1 MKKTVINNIQH
12 LKINLQPEHSFS
24 ARHDVVPYFFSKL
37 HYHPEIELVY
47 IIKGT
52 GKQFIGDSIHYFKSG
67 DMILVGEN
75 MPHLWR
81 SDEKFFSKKAAAA
94 CEAYVIHFTQDCFG
108 KDFFNLPEN
117 KILLTL
123 FKKAKQGLRISGNT
137 KTAIMHLMQQL
148 LAATA
153 TKRILLLIEIMDL
166 IANSKHTKTICRQNA
181 YLNFSASDSER
192 INAICQYIMQHY
204 NHKLSLKEIAEVAH
218 LSPNAFC
225 RYFKSRIK
233 KSFSN
238 FLIEIRIGHACK
250 LLAETET
257 SVAEI
262 CFECGY
268 NSFSNFNKHFKAI
281 TKKTPLQYRSF
292 YQKVEG

>member
-1 MKKTVINNIQH
+1 MKKSIISSIQH

-24 ARHDVVPYFFSKL
+24 ARHDVVPFFFNKL
-37 HYHPEIELVY
+37 HYHPEMELVY

-81 SDEKFFSKKAAAA
+81 SDEKYFSKKAAST
-94 CEAYVIHFTQDCFG
+94 CEAYVIHFTSDCFG
-108 KDFFNLPEN
+108 AAFFNLPEN
-117 KILLTL
+117 KNLLTL
-123 FKKAKQGLRISGNT
+123 LKKAKQGIRISGNT
-137 KTAIMHLMQQL
+137 RTEIIQMMQESL
-148 LAATA
+148 NAAS
-153 TKRILLLIEIMDL
+153 TKRIMLLINILDL
-166 IANSKHTKTICRQNA
+166 VATSTNVKTICRQNA

-192 INAICQYIMQHY
+192 INAICQYIMQHF
-204 NHKLSLKEIAEVAH
+204 NQIITLKEIAAVAH
-218 LSPNAFC
+218 LSPNSFC

-233 KSFSN
+233 KSFSI

-250 LLAETET
+250 LLAETEMP
-257 SVAEI
+257 VADI

-268 NSFSNFNKHFKAI
+268 NTISNFNKHFRSI
-281 TKKTPLQYRSF
+281 TKKSPLEYRTF
-292 YQKVEG
+292 CQKIAG